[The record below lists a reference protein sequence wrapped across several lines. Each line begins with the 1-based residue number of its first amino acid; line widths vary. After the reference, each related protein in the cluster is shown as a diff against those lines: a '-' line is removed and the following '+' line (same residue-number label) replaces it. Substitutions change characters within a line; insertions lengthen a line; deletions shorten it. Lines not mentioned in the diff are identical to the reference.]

1 MGKSGSDGKG
11 IIHVDAGALSLAL
24 NGKIFQ
30 HSSCLSA
37 WGEISPIQLSEIMN
51 SVRNRVFDFSL
62 ALWKKYPNAGEVGVA
77 DTTKKIAQAQV
88 HQIFNTTINGGNT
101 QVIGQATDSNLIN
114 GVVAGDVQSLKKS
127 LSELKVP
134 NAEIEELG
142 AILIEEPQLT
152 PSGTYGPKLSKWVGK
167 LVEKSADG
175 SWKVAIGAAGGL
187 LASALRAYFHMG
199 P

>member
-1 MGKSGSDGKG
+1 MDATQILPRMYVIGSDGECERFAFG
-11 IIHVDAGALSLAL
+11 V
-24 NGKIFQ
+24 NGC
-30 HSSCLSA
+30 HRPA
-37 WGEISPIQLSEIMN
+37 E
-51 SVRNRVFDFSL
+51 RRR
-62 ALWKKYPNAGEVGVA
+62 AR
-77 DTTKKIAQAQV
+77 
-88 HQIFNTTINGGNT
+88 HH
-101 QVIGQATDSNLIN
+101 N
-114 GVVAGDVQSLKKS
+114 GVVAGDVQSLKKA

-134 NAEIEELG
+134 NAEVEELG